1 MVEQQKETLGL
12 VASKETAGQIWSG
25 FKGIANMSTK
35 FWLELRQFGAFMT
48 SMPSSCVMYSKTP
61 CHFKSFSGN
70 KDKTMASMIKFPDI
84 VTELSFIILDV
95 KFADF
100 QRCQPKRIKIQEIAN
115 FTFFTLKSAV
125 QNKDLLIR
133 S

>member
-1 MVEQQKETLGL
+1 
-12 VASKETAGQIWSG
+12 
-25 FKGIANMSTK
+25 MSTK

-100 QRCQPKRIKIQEIAN
+100 HSGDRQFYLFYPKKRCSK
-115 FTFFTLKSAV
+115 
-125 QNKDLLIR
+125 
-133 S
+133 